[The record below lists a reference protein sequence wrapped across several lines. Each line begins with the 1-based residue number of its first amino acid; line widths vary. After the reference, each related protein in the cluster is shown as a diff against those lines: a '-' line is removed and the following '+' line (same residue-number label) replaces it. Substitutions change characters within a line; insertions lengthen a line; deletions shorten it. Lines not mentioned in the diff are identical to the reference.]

1 MVFGA
6 TSKSD
11 QRSTDLLMP
20 FMLQASSFLFLQLLA
35 QRGNTINADIRISG
49 TTGGAGGVSLHFKPP
64 VLLGGA
70 PWHSP
75 KAKTMLSANE
85 SFVDT
90 FFALSDTHLFGQ
102 YNYYGG
108 PGAAPFV
115 VSNDSGRSWH
125 HSDLVCLA
133 EGEYVIQCRFQSK
146 RAQRYIRLQLFTY
159 TLRLK
164 SAFNDILAWG

>member
-1 MVFGA
+1 
-6 TSKSD
+6 
-11 QRSTDLLMP
+11 MP

-35 QRGNTINADIRISG
+35 QRGNTIKADIRSG
-49 TTGGAGGVSLHFKPP
+49 TTGGAGGVSLRFKPP

-75 KAKTMLSANE
+75 QAKTMLSANE

-125 HSDLVCLA
+125 HSDLVRLA
-133 EGEYVIQCRFQSK
+133 EGEYVIKCRFQSK
-146 RAQRYIRLQLFTY
+146 RAERYIRLQLFTR
-159 TLRLK
+159 TFRLK
-164 SAFNDILAWG
+164 SAFNDILTRGCRSAPQ